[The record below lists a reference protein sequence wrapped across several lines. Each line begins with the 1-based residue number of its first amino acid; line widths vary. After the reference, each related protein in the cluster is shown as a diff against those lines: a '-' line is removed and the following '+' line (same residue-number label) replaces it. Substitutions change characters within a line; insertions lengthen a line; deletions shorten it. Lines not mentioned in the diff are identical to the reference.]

1 MNANN
6 LVHSDSVMAFF
17 GYTNRCSFWKFV
29 RTKGVPFIA
38 LNARRYMFDPAA
50 LNRWIAEHNTDA
62 EPRLFQFGPADNQAA
77 PVAGS
82 AGRR

>member
-1 MNANN
+1 MNATH
-6 LVHSDSVMAFF
+6 LVHSDSVMEFF
-17 GYTNRCSFWKFV
+17 GYTNRSSFWKFV

-38 LNARRYMFDPAA
+38 LNARRYMFDPTA
-50 LNRWIAEHNTDA
+50 LNRWIAQHNTEP
-62 EPRLFQFGPADNQAA
+62 EPRLFQFGADANQAA